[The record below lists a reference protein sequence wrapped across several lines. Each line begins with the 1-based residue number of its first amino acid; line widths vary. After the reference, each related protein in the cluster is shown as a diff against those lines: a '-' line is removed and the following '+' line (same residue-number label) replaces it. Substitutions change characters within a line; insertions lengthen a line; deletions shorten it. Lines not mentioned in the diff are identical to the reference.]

1 MARLLLVL
9 VWCACVCAC
18 VRSADTDHGD
28 LLEVLDSLAGQDE
41 IPVIGGVTI
50 KRSLNSSDVERV
62 GREGGEV
69 SMGEDR
75 VLDRLQRFTKTHVLA
90 VKVPEVVRTAR
101 ELTKSMRKYRG

>member
-50 KRSLNSSDVERV
+50 KRSSNSSDVERV
-62 GREGGEV
+62 GREGEV
-69 SMGEDR
+69 SEGQDR
-75 VLDRLQRFTKTHVLA
+75 VLDRLQRFTKTHVLD

-101 ELTKSMRKYRG
+101 ELTKSMRKYRK